1 MDPLLITI
9 IFFIVAVGIVG
20 LVLSYNIG
28 KKKKDV
34 VDEGNTAAAKHPIL
48 KNPILIAY
56 ILFGVGIL
64 LLIYLVSLFF

>member
-1 MDPLLITI
+1 MNPVWITLTL
-9 IFFIVAVGIVG
+9 FIVAVGFVG

-48 KNPILIAY
+48 KNPMIIAFLVFGLGMPLI
-56 ILFGVGIL
+56 
-64 LLIYLVSLFF
+64 IYLISLLF

>member
-9 IFFIVAVGIVG
+9 ILFIVAVGIMG

-34 VDEGNTAAAKHPIL
+34 LDEGNTAAAKHPIL
-48 KNPILIAY
+48 KNPILITY
-56 ILFGVGIL
+56 VLFGFGTL
-64 LLIYLVSLFF
+64 LLIYIVSLFF